1 MKFDYPDDS
10 LTLHTDAYELSMMQT
25 YWKKG
30 MGNRRAVF
38 EAFFRKMPFNNGYA
52 VFAGLDHIIRYV
64 KQLHFTDSDIEY
76 LKSTNQFD
84 DDFLE
89 YLRNFKFTGSI
100 NSFEEGD
107 LVFNHEPIIQ
117 VDAPIIEGQLIETAI
132 LNILNYQIMIATKAS
147 RIKSIVGN
155 QTVMEFGSRRAQ
167 ELDAALWG
175 TRAAYIG
182 GFDATSNVRA
192 GKLFGI
198 PISGTH
204 AHALV
209 QVYMNDYDAFKA
221 YAETHHDCVF
231 LVDTFDTLKSGVPNA
246 IKVAKEF
253 GDKINFIGNI
263 EVTSGP
269 AMGFTGT
276 TTQES
281 AGGLVNL
288 ISKRAGDEDITKFK
302 QTFSGRGSFGE
313 YVDVSRRFGKEKE
326 WGLRI
331 NAQNLSGETAI
342 PDEKLTARDFFIN
355 LDHRDKKSN
364 TNL

>member
-221 YAETHHDCVF
+221 YAETHHNCVF

-253 GDKINFIGNI
+253 GDKINFIGVRI
-263 EVTSGP
+263 DSGDM
-269 AMGFTGT
+269 AY
-276 TTQES
+276 
-281 AGGLVNL
+281 L
-288 ISKRAGDEDITKFK
+288 SKKVRKM
-302 QTFSGRGSFGE
+302 
-313 YVDVSRRFGKEKE
+313 
-326 WGLRI
+326 L
-331 NAQNLSGETAI
+331 
-342 PDEKLTARDFFIN
+342 
-355 LDHRDKKSN
+355 
-364 TNL
+364 

>member
-155 QTVMEFGSRRAQ
+155 QTVME
-167 ELDAALWG
+167 L
-175 TRAAYIG
+175 
-182 GFDATSNVRA
+182 
-192 GKLFGI
+192 
-198 PISGTH
+198 
-204 AHALV
+204 AHAGHRNWMRLCGEREQHILVASMLQVTSV
-209 QVYMNDYDAFKA
+209 QVNY
-221 YAETHHDCVF
+221 
-231 LVDTFDTLKSGVPNA
+231 L
-246 IKVAKEF
+246 
-253 GDKINFIGNI
+253 
-263 EVTSGP
+263 
-269 AMGFTGT
+269 
-276 TTQES
+276 
-281 AGGLVNL
+281 
-288 ISKRAGDEDITKFK
+288 
-302 QTFSGRGSFGE
+302 
-313 YVDVSRRFGKEKE
+313 VSRFQEPMPMLLCRY
-326 WGLRI
+326 
-331 NAQNLSGETAI
+331 T
-342 PDEKLTARDFFIN
+342 
-355 LDHRDKKSN
+355 
-364 TNL
+364 

>member
-147 RIKSIVGN
+147 RI
-155 QTVMEFGSRRAQ
+155 
-167 ELDAALWG
+167 
-175 TRAAYIG
+175 
-182 GFDATSNVRA
+182 
-192 GKLFGI
+192 
-198 PISGTH
+198 
-204 AHALV
+204 
-209 QVYMNDYDAFKA
+209 
-221 YAETHHDCVF
+221 
-231 LVDTFDTLKSGVPNA
+231 
-246 IKVAKEF
+246 
-253 GDKINFIGNI
+253 
-263 EVTSGP
+263 
-269 AMGFTGT
+269 
-276 TTQES
+276 
-281 AGGLVNL
+281 
-288 ISKRAGDEDITKFK
+288 
-302 QTFSGRGSFGE
+302 
-313 YVDVSRRFGKEKE
+313 
-326 WGLRI
+326 
-331 NAQNLSGETAI
+331 
-342 PDEKLTARDFFIN
+342 
-355 LDHRDKKSN
+355 
-364 TNL
+364 